1 MQPGQGATLWE
12 PRDLGP
18 GDPSIVIKNFN
29 INSFNV
35 IILTF
40 VLYCQMG
47 YCYLFILL
55 SYSATTLPGF

>member
-12 PRDLGP
+12 PGP
-18 GDPSIVIKNFN
+18 GTQDPSIVIKNFN

-55 SYSATTLPGF
+55 SYSATILPGF